1 MGPLALVV
9 DDDDH
14 VRELVRLTLEKQGF
28 RVAQAADGAE
38 ALRQAEELSPDLV
51 ILDLMLPKVN
61 GWDVCR
67 RLRETT
73 RIPIL
78 MLTARGEEEDEI
90 RGLNLGADDYVVKP
104 FSPRQLVARA
114 RALLRR
120 AGTEAGVTLKYP
132 GLVIDT
138 ASYRVTVDG
147 EDVQLAPREFE
158 LLAFMG
164 RHPGQVF
171 SRDRLLERVWGWDY
185 TGDARTVDEH
195 VKRLRQKTAGREGHR
210 FIETVWGVGYR
221 FNPDGRSS

>member
-28 RVAQAADGAE
+28 RVAQAADGAD
-38 ALRQAEELSPDLV
+38 ALRQAEQLSPDLV

-61 GWDVCR
+61 GWEVCR
-67 RLRETT
+67 RLRETGRT
-73 RIPIL
+73 PIL

-120 AGTEAGVTLKYP
+120 VGTEAGATLRYP
-132 GLVIDT
+132 GLVVDT
-138 ASYRVTVDG
+138 TSRRVTVDG

-158 LLAFMG
+158 LLAFMS

-185 TGDARTVDEH
+185 AGDGRTVDEH

-221 FNPDGRSS
+221 FNPEGRSS